1 MKFNEIGFSDTLLK
15 NITNAKYESTTGIQ
29 ENVIPLVLEGKDV
42 VGIAQTG
49 TGKTAAFVLPIIEK
63 LIKDNDEDR
72 KTKVLVLSP
81 TRELAIQTRDTF
93 KLFTDGMAFKSG
105 VVLGGVNQNAQ
116 IRVLKNGVDVLVATP
131 GRLLD
136 LINQGKVKLDNCSTL
151 VLDEADTMLDMGFI
165 NDVKKI
171 ARVLP
176 SKRQTLLFSAT
187 GSKQIS
193 ELSNEFMNDPVT
205 VKMEASEVPNII
217 DQKLYYVDKA
227 NKINL
232 LFDILNT
239 KDKNSTLIFTRTKRG
254 ADKLEKEF
262 AKYDIKVS
270 VIHGDKRQSN
280 RVKALSDFKDGKTYI
295 MIATDIASRGI
306 DIRGLKQVI
315 NYDIPEFAQDYV
327 HRIGRTGR
335 AGEVGTSL
343 TFCSSDD
350 VLKLKDIQR
359 LTNVPMEEVEHNF
372 PMKENLAPEKRRSG
386 HSASSSSHRSGDTGA
401 KRYGKR
407 TDSSNTHNSYHDH
420 KKTEDGASSYGKK
433 PYVKRDYKKSSTP
446 GSNYGDHKSYGK
458 KNEDGESSYGKKPY
472 VKRDYKKSSTGSNY
486 GDHKSYGKK
495 TEDGESSYGKK
506 TYVKRDYKKSST
518 PGSNY
523 SDHKSYGKKTE
534 DGDKSYAKK
543 SYATHDYKKS
553 GSSSSGF
560 GDKKKRYGNAS
571 NSRSNYGRNDNKNR

>member
-29 ENVIPLVLEGKDV
+29 ESVIPLVLEGKDV

-63 LIKDNDEDR
+63 LIKDNNEDR

-93 KLFTDGMAFKSG
+93 KLFTEGMNFKSG

-136 LINQGKVKLDNCSTL
+136 LITQGKVKLDFCSTL

-171 ARVLP
+171 VRVLP
-176 SKRQTLLFSAT
+176 AKRQTLLFSAT
-187 GSKQIS
+187 GSKQIG
-193 ELSNEFMNDPVT
+193 ELTNEFMNNPIT
-205 VKMEASEVPNII
+205 IKMEASEVPNII
-217 DQKLYYVDKA
+217 NQKIYYVDKA
-227 NKINL
+227 NKMNL

-239 KDKNSTLIFTRTKRG
+239 KEKNSTLIFTRTKRG

-262 AKYDIKVS
+262 AKYDTKVS

-280 RVKALSDFKDGKTYI
+280 RVKALKDFKEGKTNI
-295 MIATDIASRGI
+295 LIATDIASRGI
-306 DIRGLKQVI
+306 DIHGLKQVI

-335 AGEVGTSL
+335 AGEIGTSL

-350 VLKLKDIQR
+350 AFKLRDIQR
-359 LTNVPMEEVEHNF
+359 LTNVEMEEVEHNY

-386 HSASSSSHRSGDTGA
+386 HSVSSSSHRSGDNGT
-401 KRYGKR
+401 KRYVKKTDSSSTRNNYQDHKSYGKR
-407 TDSSNTHNSYHDH
+407 TEDGESNYGKKPYVKRDYKKSSTSGSNYHDH
-420 KKTEDGASSYGKK
+420 KSYGKRNEDGESNYGKK

-446 GSNYGDHKSYGK
+446 GSNYHDHKSYGK
-458 KNEDGESSYGKKPY
+458 KSEDGE
-472 VKRDYKKSSTGSNY
+472 
-486 GDHKSYGKK
+486 
-495 TEDGESSYGKK
+495 
-506 TYVKRDYKKSST
+506 
-518 PGSNY
+518 
-523 SDHKSYGKKTE
+523 
-534 DGDKSYAKK
+534 KSYAKK
-543 SYATHDYKKS
+543 SYATHDYKNSSSSKTGFRDKKKHY
-553 GSSSSGF
+553 GSSS
-560 GDKKKRYGNAS
+560 NT
-571 NSRSNYGRNDNKNR
+571 RSDFRKNDNKKNYRQNDRKTSL

>member
-15 NITNAKYESTTGIQ
+15 NITNAKYENTTGIQ
-29 ENVIPLVLEGKDV
+29 ENVIPLVLKGKDV

-193 ELSNEFMNDPVT
+193 ELSNEFMNDPET

-217 DQKLYYVDKA
+217 NQKLYYVDKA

-262 AKYDIKVS
+262 EKYDIKVS

-306 DIRGLKQVI
+306 DIHGLKQVI

-350 VLKLKDIQR
+350 VLKLRDIQR

-372 PMKENLAPEKRRSG
+372 PMKESLPPEKKRSG
-386 HSASSSSHRSGDTGA
+386 HSSSSSRSSHRSSDSGSS
-401 KRYGKR
+401 RYGKR
-407 TDSSNTHNSYHDH
+407 SGDGERSYAKKTYASRDHNSYG
-420 KKTEDGASSYGKK
+420 KRTEEGESNFGRK
-433 PYVKRDYKKSSTP
+433 PYVKRDHSSSTTS
-446 GSNYGDHKSYGK
+446 GSNYHDHKSYGK
-458 KNEDGESSYGKKPY
+458 RTEEGENNFGRKPY
-472 VKRDYKKSSTGSNY
+472 VKRDHSSSTTSGSNY
-486 GDHKSYGKK
+486 HDHKSYGKS
-495 TEDGESSYGKK
+495 TEDGE
-506 TYVKRDYKKSST
+506 
-518 PGSNY
+518 
-523 SDHKSYGKKTE
+523 KSYSKKPFA
-534 DGDKSYAKK
+534 GR
-543 SYATHDYKKS
+543 DYKKS
-553 GSSSSGF
+553 GSSSSF
-560 GDKKKRYGNAS
+560 GDKKKRFGS
-571 NSRSNYGRNDNKNR
+571 TSSSRGSSYGRNDNKKNYRHTDRKTSL